1 MDIKKEL
8 LKEHSKRQTTKIVRY
23 VGGNPARFKVLVQT
37 FLAGPYR
44 VTQRAAWP
52 LSNCVRGHPKL
63 IDPHLK
69 SILKMLDKKDAHV
82 AVKRNIMRLLQDIEI
97 PRQLYGLLTDKCFAL
112 MDTKETIAV
121 RVFSMSVLANIA
133 MHEPDLKKELRIV
146 IEDQLPYASAG
157 YLSRARKVLR
167 LLSVSSNR

>member
-8 LKEHSKRQTTKIVRY
+8 LKEHSKRQTTKIVNY
-23 VGGNPARFKVLVQT
+23 IGNSPVRFKVLVKN
-37 FLAGPYR
+37 FLDGPYR

-52 LSNCVRGHPKL
+52 LSYCVQEHPNL
-63 IDPHLK
+63 INPHLK

-97 PRQLYGLLTDKCFAL
+97 PRQLYGILTDKCFML
-112 MDTKETIAV
+112 MDPKETIAV
-121 RVFSMSVLANIA
+121 RVFSMSVLAKIA
-133 MHEPDLKKELRIV
+133 KQEPDLKKELRIV

-157 YLSRARKVLR
+157 FLSRAKKVLR
-167 LLSVSSNR
+167 EINR

>member
-8 LKEHSKRQTTKIVRY
+8 LKEHSKRQTNKVVSY
-23 VGGNPARFKVLVQT
+23 VSNSPARFKALVQT

-52 LSNCVRGHPKL
+52 LSNCVREHPHL
-63 IDPHLK
+63 IKPHLK
-69 SILKMLDKKDAHV
+69 SVLTMLDKKDAHV

-97 PRQLYGLLTDKCFAL
+97 PRPLYGVLIDKCFEL
-112 MDTKETIAV
+112 LDPKETIAV
-121 RVFSMSVLANIA
+121 RVFAMTVLANITK
-133 MHEPDLKKELRIV
+133 HEPDLKKELRIV

-157 YLSRARKVLR
+157 FLSRARKVLKEI
-167 LLSVSSNR
+167 NR

>member
-8 LKEHSKRQTTKIVRY
+8 LKEHSKRQTTKVVNY
-23 VGGNPARFKVLVQT
+23 VGNSPARFKVLVKT

-52 LSNCVRGHPKL
+52 LSYCVQEHPNL
-63 IDPHLK
+63 IKPHLK

-97 PRQLYGLLTDKCFAL
+97 PKSLYGTLIDKCFAL
-112 MDTKETIAV
+112 MDPRETIAV
-121 RVFSMSVLANIA
+121 RVFSMSVLADIA
-133 MHEPDLKKELRIV
+133 DHEPDLKKELSIV
-146 IEDQLPYASAG
+146 IEDQLPYASAAF
-157 YLSRARKVLR
+157 LSRAKKVLKQ
-167 LLSVSSNR
+167 LSP

>member
-1 MDIKKEL
+1 MNIKKEL
-8 LKEHSKRQTTKIVRY
+8 LKEYSKKQTTKIVNY
-23 VGGNPARFKVLVQT
+23 VGNSPARFKVLVQT

-52 LSNCVRGHPKL
+52 LSYCVREHPKL
-63 IDPHLK
+63 VNPHLK
-69 SILKMLDKKDAHV
+69 SILKMLDRKDAHV

-97 PRQLYGLLTDKCFAL
+97 PKQLYGTLIDRCFAS
-112 MDTKETIAV
+112 MDPKETIAV

-133 MHEPDLKKELRIV
+133 MHEPDLKKELKII

-157 YLSRARKVLR
+157 FLSRARKVLKQ
-167 LLSVSSNR
+167 LSVNS